1 VYDLLGVVM
10 AKQEKEIWDAKDVAD
25 YLHVHLFTVHKYAR
39 EGKIPAF
46 KIGADW
52 RFHRKSIEK
61 WIHEKE
67 QGGVKSDKPHSQE
80 KENGLFKE

>member
-1 VYDLLGVVM
+1 MTRTNKDIL
-10 AKQEKEIWDAKDVAD
+10 EAKDVAD

-61 WIHEKE
+61 WIREKE
-67 QGGVKSDKPHSQE
+67 QGNLSKDHSAKKKVNE
-80 KENGLFKE
+80 LFSKD

>member
-1 VYDLLGVVM
+1 MV
-10 AKQEKEIWDAKDVAD
+10 KKNKEILDAKDVSE
-25 YLHVHLFTVHKYAR
+25 YLHVHLFTIHKYAR

-61 WIHEKE
+61 WIREKE
-67 QGGVKSDKPHSQE
+67 QSNIIKTKSDKQ
-80 KENGLFKE
+80 KNGNGLFKS

>member
-1 VYDLLGVVM
+1 M
-10 AKQEKEIWDAKDVAD
+10 ARQEKEIWDAKDVAE
-25 YLHVHLFTVHKYAR
+25 YLRVHLFTVHKYAR

-52 RFHRKSIEK
+52 RFNRKSIEK

-67 QGGVKSDKPHSQE
+67 QGGAKVEKPHSQE

>member
-1 VYDLLGVVM
+1 M
-10 AKQEKEIWDAKDVAD
+10 ARNEKEIWDAKDVSD

-67 QGGVKSDKPHSQE
+67 QGGNISEASPEKK

>member
-1 VYDLLGVVM
+1 M
-10 AKQEKEIWDAKDVAD
+10 ARKEKEILDAKDVSD

-52 RFHRKSIEK
+52 RFHRRSIEK
-61 WIHEKE
+61 WIREKE
-67 QGGVKSDKPHSQE
+67 QSNISKDKSAKSRKSSD
-80 KENGLFKE
+80 LI

>member
-1 VYDLLGVVM
+1 MTNNSKDIL
-10 AKQEKEIWDAKDVAD
+10 DAKDVAE
-25 YLHVHLFTVHKYAR
+25 YLKVHLFTVHKYAR

-61 WIHEKE
+61 WIHAKE
-67 QGGVKSDKPHSQE
+67 QSGLSQGRAAKE
-80 KENGLFKE
+80 KKDNNLF

>member
-1 VYDLLGVVM
+1 MKD
-10 AKQEKEIWDAKDVAD
+10 KEIWDAKDVAE

-67 QGGVKSDKPHSQE
+67 QGSPKEKPQKQD

>member
-1 VYDLLGVVM
+1 MG
-10 AKQEKEIWDAKDVAD
+10 KKEKEILDAKDVSD

-61 WIHEKE
+61 WIREKE
-67 QGGVKSDKPHSQE
+67 QSNISRDKSAKPKKSSD
-80 KENGLFKE
+80 LI

>member
-1 VYDLLGVVM
+1 M
-10 AKQEKEIWDAKDVAD
+10 AKTKEILDAKDVSE

-61 WIHEKE
+61 WISEKE
-67 QGGVKSDKPHSQE
+67 QSNITKSKSDKQTKDS
-80 KENGLFKE
+80 GLLKD

>member
-1 VYDLLGVVM
+1 M
-10 AKQEKEIWDAKDVAD
+10 AKKEKEILDARDVSD

-61 WIHEKE
+61 WIREKE
-67 QGGVKSDKPHSQE
+67 QSNVTKEKPGKQDNGSD
-80 KENGLFKE
+80 LL

>member
-1 VYDLLGVVM
+1 MV
-10 AKQEKEIWDAKDVAD
+10 KKTKEIWDAKDVSD

-61 WIHEKE
+61 WIRDKE
-67 QGGVKSDKPHSQE
+67 QSNAAKVKAPKQSKDNE
-80 KENGLFKE
+80 LFKS

>member
-1 VYDLLGVVM
+1 M
-10 AKQEKEIWDAKDVAD
+10 AKKNKEIYDAKDVAE
-25 YLHVHLFTVHKYAR
+25 YLHVHLFTIHKYAR

-61 WIHEKE
+61 WIREKE
-67 QGGVKSDKPHSQE
+67 QSNITKSKSSKQKDGD
-80 KENGLFKE
+80 GLFKS

>member
-1 VYDLLGVVM
+1 M
-10 AKQEKEIWDAKDVAD
+10 PSKIKEILDAKDVSD

-52 RFHRKSIEK
+52 RFHRKSIDK
-61 WIHEKE
+61 WIREKE
-67 QGGVKSDKPHSQE
+67 QGNATRDRAVKQKKSND
-80 KENGLFKE
+80 LL

>member
-1 VYDLLGVVM
+1 MGEDM
-10 AKQEKEIWDAKDVAD
+10 KNNKDIMEAKDVAE

-52 RFHRKSIEK
+52 RFNRKSIER
-61 WIHEKE
+61 WIREKE
-67 QGGVKSDKPHSQE
+67 HGARSVSSKKKEPNGDLFVKS
-80 KENGLFKE
+80 N

>member
-1 VYDLLGVVM
+1 M
-10 AKQEKEIWDAKDVAD
+10 AKKYKEILNAKDVSD
-25 YLHVHLFTVHKYAR
+25 YLDVHLFTVHKYAR

-61 WIHEKE
+61 WIREKE
-67 QGGVKSDKPHSQE
+67 QSNTSRDRSAQQKKSND
-80 KENGLFKE
+80 LL

>member
-1 VYDLLGVVM
+1 M
-10 AKQEKEIWDAKDVAD
+10 AKKEKEILDAKDVSD

-61 WIHEKE
+61 WIREKE
-67 QGGVKSDKPHSQE
+67 QSNISKDKSVKPKKSSD
-80 KENGLFKE
+80 LL

>member
-1 VYDLLGVVM
+1 M
-10 AKQEKEIWDAKDVAD
+10 ARKEKEILDAKDVSD

-52 RFHRKSIEK
+52 RFHRRSIEK
-61 WIHEKE
+61 WIREKE
-67 QGGVKSDKPHSQE
+67 QVNVNRDRSVKKDKT
-80 KENGLFKE
+80 NDLL

>member
-1 VYDLLGVVM
+1 M
-10 AKQEKEIWDAKDVAD
+10 EKKNKEILDAKDVSD

-61 WIHEKE
+61 WIKEKE
-67 QGGVKSDKPHSQE
+67 QSNVSSSKLAKQKDNE
-80 KENGLFKE
+80 LFKS

>member
-1 VYDLLGVVM
+1 M
-10 AKQEKEIWDAKDVAD
+10 SQKSKEILDAKDVAE
-25 YLHVHLFTVHKYAR
+25 YLHLHLFTVHKYAR

-61 WIHEKE
+61 WIHQKE
-67 QGGVKSDKPHSQE
+67 QGNFSKEKSSKQK
-80 KENGLFKE
+80 KEPELLKE

>member
-1 VYDLLGVVM
+1 M
-10 AKQEKEIWDAKDVAD
+10 SKKEKEILDAKDVSD

-52 RFHRKSIEK
+52 RFHRKSIDK
-61 WIHEKE
+61 WIREKE
-67 QGGVKSDKPHSQE
+67 QGNISRDRSVKQE
-80 KENGLFKE
+80 KSNELL

>member
-1 VYDLLGVVM
+1 M
-10 AKQEKEIWDAKDVAD
+10 ANKEKEILDVKDVSE

-52 RFHRKSIEK
+52 RFHRRSIEK
-61 WIHEKE
+61 WIREKE
-67 QGGVKSDKPHSQE
+67 QGNFTRERSVKVKKESD
-80 KENGLFKE
+80 LL